1 MKKINREL
9 AVYLGKELQEILE
22 EFARKNNLELAP
34 IRGTFTETTL
44 AQKVIFNVKT
54 DDGQVAVSKVEHLN
68 ADMTAYAQGIRYK
81 DHIIGTVITHKDE
94 PYRILGLVPRARRN
108 NWRVVNLATEE
119 TYRVSA
125 EWIKANMK

>member
-9 AVYLGKELQEILE
+9 AVSLGKELQGILE
-22 EFARKNNLELAP
+22 EFARKHNLELAP

-68 ADMTAYAQGIRYK
+68 SDMTAYEQGIRYK
-81 DHIIGTVITHKDE
+81 DHIIGTVIMYKDE

-108 NWRVVNLATEE
+108 NWRVMNLATEE

-125 EWIKANMK
+125 EWIKANIK

>member
-9 AVYLGKELQEILE
+9 AVSLGKELQGILE
-22 EFARKNNLELAP
+22 EFARKRNLELAP

-81 DHIIGTVITHKDE
+81 DHIIGTVITYKDE

-108 NWRVVNLATEE
+108 NWRVMNLATEE

>member
-9 AVYLGKELQEILE
+9 AVTLGKELQEILE
-22 EFARKNNLELAP
+22 EFAREHNLELAP

-44 AQKVIFNVKT
+44 AQKVVFNVKT
-54 DDGQVAVSKVEHLN
+54 DDGQVVVSEVEHHI
-68 ADMTAYAQGIRYK
+68 ADMTAYAQGIRYEY
-81 DHIIGTVITHKDE
+81 HIIGTVITHKDE
-94 PYRILGLVPRARRN
+94 PYRILGLVPRGRRN
-108 NWRVVNLATEE
+108 NWRVMNLVTEE